1 MLFIDDNSPDGTGER
16 LDNLATQDARI
27 NVLHRSGKLGI
38 GSAHLAAINFA
49 YTNSVSVLVTMDADL
64 THSPEHIPTL
74 LKLLS
79 SADVVVASR
88 FIDNGGLSDWN
99 LKRRAMTLLGHLL
112 TRVLLQIPYDSS
124 GAFRAYRISNIP
136 IELFGLVKSIGYS
149 FFFESIKILDMN
161 KTRITE
167 FPVVLPAAVR
177 NIILPEHS
185 KIKK

>member
-1 MLFIDDNSPDGTGER
+1 MISLLIAIPTYNEIENIDIISRRVLDAVPESQLLFIDDNSPDGTGER

-112 TRVLLQIPYDSS
+112 TRVLLQIPYD
-124 GAFRAYRISNIP
+124 
-136 IELFGLVKSIGYS
+136 
-149 FFFESIKILDMN
+149 
-161 KTRITE
+161 
-167 FPVVLPAAVR
+167 
-177 NIILPEHS
+177 
-185 KIKK
+185 

>member
-1 MLFIDDNSPDGTGER
+1 M
-16 LDNLATQDARI
+16 
-27 NVLHRSGKLGI
+27 HRSGKLGI

-79 SADVVVASR
+79 STDVVVASR
-88 FIDNGGLSDWN
+88 FGDNGGLSDWN

-136 IELFGLVKSIGYS
+136 IELCGLVKSIGYS

-167 FPVVLPAAVR
+167 FPVVLPAR
-177 NIILPEHS
+177 TYGHS
-185 KIKK
+185 KMRSKDILKSVTFMFQLSFKSIFSSDDLLVSKKSK